1 MPPLAP
7 ASAPPSTDVLGYFN
21 KNSFPLQITS
31 EHLGVNMQVGPKSY
45 VLDRAQRKI
54 NDPRLDFYASS
65 GLLSKE
71 FSKEPVPLVHLAGSP
86 VAGAAPSSSVTS
98 RTPTATPIVAP
109 RVPVQG
115 TITLPGMANRIPPS
129 AVRPTQPSV
138 SAPGINAMS
147 VAEAT
152 RQGLIPRPD
161 RHDHFAKL
169 PNEDKTGEAARSAPS
184 IDTLVR
190 MPVPVRPQGLNLRSA
205 DVSGMDA
212 LEAENPAVALTT
224 AEEAQPPDGLAV
236 TASPAPLPA
245 VLGRPTVEYDGRR
258 FTTAGNL
265 KRAMLKKF
273 NGDQGMADEAFE
285 AFKGKFAPQGKTKA

>member
-1 MPPLAP
+1 MPTLAP
-7 ASAPPSTDVLGYFN
+7 APATTDVLGYFN

-31 EHLGVNMQVGPKSY
+31 EHLGVNMQVGPKAY

-71 FSKEPVPLVHLAGSP
+71 FSKVNVPLVMLAGSP
-86 VAGAAPSSSVTS
+86 VAGAGPGTSVTS
-98 RTPTATPIVAP
+98 AVAAKAPAP

-115 TITLPGMANRIPPS
+115 TITLPGMPNRIPAA
-129 AVRPTQPSV
+129 AVQAQPSV

-147 VAEAT
+147 VADAT
-152 RQGLIPRPD
+152 RLGLIPRPD
-161 RHDHFAKL
+161 RRDHFSKL

-184 IDTLVR
+184 IDSITR
-190 MPVPVRPQGLNLRSA
+190 APVPVIPRGLNLRSA
-205 DVSGMDA
+205 DVSSIRD
-212 LEAENPAVALTT
+212 LEAENPAVALT
-224 AEEAQPPDGLAV
+224 APEGSNPPPNDLAIV
-236 TASPAPLPA
+236 AAPPGGESPLLP
-245 VLGRPTVEYDGRR
+245 GRPAVEYDGRR

-273 NGDQGMADEAFE
+273 NGDQSLADEAFE
-285 AFKGKFAPQGKTKA
+285 TFKGKFAPQGKRAQP